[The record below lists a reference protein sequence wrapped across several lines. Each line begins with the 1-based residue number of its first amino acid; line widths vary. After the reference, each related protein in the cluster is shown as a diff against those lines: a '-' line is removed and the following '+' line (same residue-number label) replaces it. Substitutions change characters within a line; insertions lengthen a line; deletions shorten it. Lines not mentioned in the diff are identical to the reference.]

1 MFYSHIILLFVV
13 GKKRKKLKKYGDIVK
28 VKRSNKKLDKIPNL
42 KCKLLSNIISPKAT
56 SSTPNNLCFV
66 PSKNNWIETYVSPI
80 MQQSSCISGSTPKS
94 RLKIASPKDMFAIED
109 RDQRAKESI
118 CDISALVAGL
128 NNLGLSP
135 KANNY
140 FSNIDHRRRKMKS
153 MPRKHS
159 NIYIPDT
166 QESSRLSAQVET
178 NNLSAFE
185 NGSIR
190 KCSTS
195 KLQEEKKEN
204 CDSVDL
210 KNQSPQCTENVDNN
224 AGVEEF
230 KNQVRPIVLNNSID
244 ESQSEVCQTPVSC
257 RVSERISCR
266 ISQQKTAALKK
277 DSSYNFDT
285 IFKEPQLTLLPG
297 KKWRKS
303 FIKQKQSGKLY
314 IMLSI

>member
-1 MFYSHIILLFVV
+1 MFYSHIFLLFVV
-13 GKKRKKLKKYGDIVK
+13 GKKRKKLTKYGDIVK
-28 VKRSNKKLDKIPNL
+28 VKRSNKKLNKIPNL

-56 SSTPNNLCFV
+56 SSTPNNLCV
-66 PSKNNWIETYVSPI
+66 EPSKTNWIETYVSPI

-94 RLKIASPKDMFAIED
+94 RLQIASPKDMFAIEE

-118 CDISALVAGL
+118 YDISALVAGL

-159 NIYIPDT
+159 NTYIPDT
-166 QESSRLSAQVET
+166 QVSSRLSVQVEE
-178 NNLSAFE
+178 NNLGAFE

-190 KCSTS
+190 RCTAS
-195 KLQEEKKEN
+195 KLQEENKE
-204 CDSVDL
+204 DSVDL

-230 KNQVRPIVLNNSID
+230 KDQVRHTVLSNIID
-244 ESQSEVCQTPVSC
+244 ESQSEVCQIPVSC

-277 DSSYNFDT
+277 DSSYNFDS